1 MHSAQRTLVKSAPE
15 LWGELSDPDGL
26 ARRLAHFGEVRTTG
40 LEPEDTVAWEG
51 DRVRGTV
58 RLEPSGWG
66 TKVTLEVEPKEA
78 PEEPAP
84 EAVVEPEPGPEPV
97 AQEPEPEP
105 QEPEPEPV
113 AQEPE
118 PEPEPEPRRG
128 FFARL

>member
-40 LEPEDTVAWEG
+40 LEPENTVAWEG

-66 TKVTLEVEPKEA
+66 TKVTLEVEPREA

-84 EAVVEPEPGPEPV
+84 EPEAVAEPEPD
-97 AQEPEPEP
+97 PEPEP
-105 QEPEPEPV
+105 AAVEPPPEPEPD
-113 AQEPE
+113 PE
-118 PEPEPEPRRG
+118 PEPEPAAEPRRG
-128 FFARL
+128 FFA

>member
-1 MHSAQRTLVKSAPE
+1 MLHSAQRTLVKSAPE

-26 ARRLAHFGEVRTTG
+26 ARRLAHFGEVRTMG

-66 TKVTLEVEPKEA
+66 TKVTLEVEPTEG

-84 EAVVEPEPGPEPV
+84 EPEAVAVAEPEPDPEPEAV
-97 AQEPEPEP
+97 AQEPPPE
-105 QEPEPEPV
+105 
-113 AQEPE
+113 
-118 PEPEPEPRRG
+118 
-128 FFARL
+128 